1 MAPADCVQLL
11 GSTAHP
17 EEASECYTAVWEQ
30 LAILARSTMYDPA
43 NLRMSG
49 AYWPL
54 TTACFLVS
62 LLNHERHVFVSLIGG
77 WPPESFIHPSG
88 FPPEIYQADLLC
100 MLCYLQLRLQV
111 ARDGWLGDSSKNKS
125 HRRFFRQVHIV
136 LGPQP
141 VCLCLFAW

>member
-1 MAPADCVQLL
+1 MAPLDHVQLL

-62 LLNHERHVFVSLIGG
+62 LLQSSDA
-77 WPPESFIHPSG
+77 PMSESPVAGQQYTLMWLSAF
-88 FPPEIYQADLLC
+88 
-100 MLCYLQLRLQV
+100 MLP
-111 ARDGWLGDSSKNKS
+111 G
-125 HRRFFRQVHIV
+125 
-136 LGPQP
+136 
-141 VCLCLFAW
+141 